1 MKRICILFLGCVCS
15 LGFAAADSA
24 STGIPFAKPA
34 SSASSG
40 DSVEKLSVLHGPA
53 DLGLAVQA
61 KLDSISEALA
71 RNSEDSAAVQKSNR
85 DAKAKSDSLR
95 TLLNAGQ
102 YVGRANYDKR
112 NFDTWKVD
120 TVYQKKMKTNIIG
133 TWRTPIQEHGHAF
146 LDAELR
152 FGANDTLYGTTRT
165 YSDSGRYQMTGE
177 YKFHARYR
185 FDNDSMIVSREVFK
199 DRQVVRWDF
208 IHFKISGDKLSYH
221 LTKLEFRDLNDN
233 WLNALQGFDKVAP
246 EVYLRQRSAA
256 SEAEPILNS
265 TQK

>member
-1 MKRICILFLGCVCS
+1 MNRICILFLGCVCS
-15 LGFAAADSA
+15 LSFAAADSA
-24 STGIPFAKPA
+24 STAIPFAKPA
-34 SSASSG
+34 ATAPAGESA
-40 DSVEKLSVLHGPA
+40 ENLSVLHGPA

-61 KLDSISEALA
+61 KLDSISAALA
-71 RNSEDSAAVQKSNR
+71 RDSEDSAAVRKADH
-85 DAKAKSDSLR
+85 DAKSKSDSLR

-120 TVYQKKMKTNIIG
+120 TVYQKKMKSNIVGI
-133 TWRTPIQEHGHAF
+133 WRTPIQEHGHAF

-152 FGANDTLYGTTRT
+152 FGMNDTLYGTTRT

-233 WLNALQGFDKVAP
+233 WLNALQGFGKVAP
-246 EVYLRQRSAA
+246 EIYLRQKSSAP
-256 SEAEPILNS
+256 EAEPVLNS
-265 TQK
+265 AQK